1 MNLTHPQ
8 NTQTRR
14 RRQAG
19 FSLLEVL
26 ITMLI
31 VSFGLLGIAGIVI
44 TSLKNTQGS
53 YARSQASLLANDII
67 DRMRANRTV
76 AEAAP
81 SPYNL
86 ALTVDPAGTGV
97 VADDLTQWR
106 SALAAGI
113 AAGTGSVSVDA
124 ASKKVTVTVQW
135 NDSHASADAAKGVG
149 LATQQITVET
159 RL

>member
-1 MNLTHPQ
+1 MNQIKLRNKQRP
-8 NTQTRR
+8 
-14 RRQAG
+14 QAG

-31 VSFGLLGIAGIVI
+31 VSFGLLGIAGIVV

-67 DRMRANRTV
+67 DRMRANRTA
-76 AEAAP
+76 AEASP

-86 ALTVDPAGTGV
+86 ALTADPSGTGV

-106 SALAAGI
+106 TALRAGI
-113 AAGTGSVSVDA
+113 AAGTGSVSVNA
-124 ASKKVTVTVQW
+124 ATKKVTVTVQW
-135 NDSHASADAAKGVG
+135 NDSHAAADAAKGVG
-149 LATQQITVET
+149 LATQSITVET

>member
-1 MNLTHPQ
+1 MKK
-8 NTQTRR
+8 QT
-14 RRQAG
+14 G

-67 DRMRANRTV
+67 DRMRANRAV
-76 AEAAP
+76 AETTT

-86 ALTVDPAGTGV
+86 ALTAVPAGAGIV
-97 VADDLTQWR
+97 FDDLSQWR
-106 SALAAGI
+106 NSLKTSI
-113 AAGTGSVSVDA
+113 PAGTGSVSVSDA
-124 ASKKVTVTVQW
+124 TKKVTVTVQW
-135 NDSHASADAAKGVG
+135 NDSHATADAAHGVG
-149 LATQQITVET
+149 SSTQQITVET

>member
-1 MNLTHPQ
+1 MNK
-8 NTQTRR
+8 
-14 RRQAG
+14 QAG

-31 VSFGLLGIAGIVI
+31 VSFGLLGIAGLVI

-67 DRMRANRTV
+67 DRMRANRAV
-76 AEAAP
+76 ASATP

-86 ALTVDPAGTGV
+86 TLTADPAGAGV
-97 VADDLTQWR
+97 PLADLTQWR
-106 SALAAGI
+106 SALATSVP
-113 AAGTGSVSVDA
+113 AGTGAVNVDD

-135 NDSHASADAAKGVG
+135 NDSHATADAARGVG
-149 LATQQITVET
+149 GSAQQIVVET

>member
-1 MNLTHPQ
+1 MKK
-8 NTQTRR
+8 
-14 RRQAG
+14 QAG

-31 VSFGLLGIAGIVI
+31 VSFGLLGIAGIVV

-67 DRMRANRTV
+67 DRMRANRAV
-76 AEAAP
+76 AEASP

-86 ALTVDPAGTGV
+86 ALTADPAGTGV
-97 VADDLTQWR
+97 PFDDLTQWR
-106 SALAAGI
+106 AALKASVS
-113 AAGTGSVSVDA
+113 AGTGAVAVNA
-124 ASKKVTVTVQW
+124 ASKKVTITVQW
-135 NDSHASADAAKGVG
+135 NDSHATADAAHGVG
-149 LATQQITVET
+149 SSAQQIVVET

>member
-1 MNLTHPQ
+1 MKK
-8 NTQTRR
+8 
-14 RRQAG
+14 QAG

-67 DRMRANRTV
+67 DRMRANRAV

-86 ALTVDPAGTGV
+86 TLTADPTGTGV
-97 VADDLTQWR
+97 VFDDLDQWR
-106 SALAAGI
+106 SALRTSI
-113 AAGTGSVSVDA
+113 AAGTGSVNVDA
-124 ASKKVTVTVQW
+124 TSKKVTVTVQW
-135 NDSHASADAAKGVG
+135 DDSHATADTAHGVG
-149 LATQQITVET
+149 SSAQQVVVET